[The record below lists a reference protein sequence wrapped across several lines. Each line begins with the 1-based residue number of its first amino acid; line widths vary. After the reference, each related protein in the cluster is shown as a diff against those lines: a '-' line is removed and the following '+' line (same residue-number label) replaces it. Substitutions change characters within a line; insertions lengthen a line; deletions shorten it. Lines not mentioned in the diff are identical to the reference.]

1 LGEDKGARDAL
12 VWRHIPSYC
21 RTVSTTAAD
30 LLLNINMSVYAVVL
44 SLVTFLSTLS
54 GGLLVVRFK
63 AKLAMVG
70 AFAAGVLI
78 AVPLF
83 DLLPESLKLS
93 SEVNVPLESIMYAAA
108 LGFVVLLFLER
119 YVSVHRV
126 CEEDHCRNV
135 RHPKGGLFGA
145 AELSIHSFMD
155 GLAIGV
161 GFHLNFHVGVVVAVA
176 VVSHDFSDGINT
188 VTIMLKSGNSLRS
201 TFLMLLADATTPVL
215 GVVSTFFISI
225 PERFLVLILPF
236 FAGGFLYLGAS
247 DLLPEAHEK
256 NPPLLSFL
264 FNVSGF
270 IVILIITRFLN
281 V

>member
-1 LGEDKGARDAL
+1 M
-12 VWRHIPSYC
+12 
-21 RTVSTTAAD
+21 
-30 LLLNINMSVYAVVL
+30 NVYAVLL
-44 SLVTFLSTLS
+44 SLATFISTLA
-54 GGLLVVRFK
+54 GGLTVIRLR
-63 AKLAMVG
+63 ARLAMVN

-93 SEVNVPLESIMYAAA
+93 SEVDVRVESVMYAVA
-108 LGFVVLLFLER
+108 LGFIFLLFLER

-126 CEEDHCRNV
+126 CEGDRCRNV

-161 GFHLNFHVGVVVAVA
+161 GFHFNFHVGIIVAVA
-176 VVSHDFSDGINT
+176 VISHDFSDGINT
-188 VTIMLKSGNSLRS
+188 VTVMLNSGNSLRS
-201 TFLMLLADATTPVL
+201 AFLMLLVDAITPVL
-215 GVVSTFFISI
+215 GAASTLFITI
-225 PERFLVLILPF
+225 PQRFLVLVLPF

-247 DLLPEAHEK
+247 DLLPEVHEK
-256 NPPLLSFL
+256 NPPLPTFLSSL
-264 FNVSGF
+264 AGF
-270 IVILIITRFLN
+270 VLIFVITRFLS